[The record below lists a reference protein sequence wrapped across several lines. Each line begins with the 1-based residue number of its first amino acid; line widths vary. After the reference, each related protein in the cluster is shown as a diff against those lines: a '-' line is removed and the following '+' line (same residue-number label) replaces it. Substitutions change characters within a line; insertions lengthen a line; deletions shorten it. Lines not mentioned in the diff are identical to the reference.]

1 MKFNVLFFLLVLSIS
16 AFAQVKVSV
25 EEVVSLALQRNY
37 DVQLAKNTAQT
48 AQTDDNYA
56 NYAFLPTLNGTGNM
70 TWNANEQSL
79 EFQDASRNNSGEAES
94 NNITGSL
101 QLSWTLFDGS
111 RMFLTRKRVG
121 TVAEQSDLLLKDQMV
136 NTISAVITQYY
147 DVVRQ
152 KQQLKALLE
161 QMAVSEERVKLAERK
176 LQVGTGA
183 KPELLQ
189 AKVDYNAQR
198 TQALQQ
204 EALIEQLK
212 AQLNAL
218 VDRQLPG
225 SFDVADTILIDLSL
239 QREGVIQNVQNNNFG
254 LLAAQTG
261 MEAAMLA
268 YRERKAERFPIVS
281 FNAAYSKAKTENIKL
296 INPFAPL
303 NSQTNGFNYGF
314 QLTVPIFNGMNQQR
328 LVQQAK
334 ITGLRQEILY
344 RQLQLNVDVGLQN
357 AFTQYENAK
366 EVLIIEE
373 ENILLAKENVVIA
386 LESFKRGATTF
397 VELRT
402 AQQSLETAYNRLIA
416 ARYNAKVAETE
427 LLRLNGSLL
436 RAN

>member
-1 MKFNVLFFLLVLSIS
+1 M
-16 AFAQVKVSV
+16 
-25 EEVVSLALQRNY
+25 ALQRNY

>member
-1 MKFNVLFFLLVLSIS
+1 MKFSVLYFIMFSS
-16 AFAQVKVSV
+16 AAFAQVKVSV
-25 EEVVSLALQRNY
+25 EEVVSLALQKNY
-37 DVQLAKNTAQT
+37 DVQLARNTAQT

-56 NYAFLPTLNGTGNM
+56 NYAFLPTLNGTGNI
-70 TWNANEQSL
+70 TWNSNEQSL

-94 NNITGSL
+94 NNMTGAV

-111 RMFLTRKRVG
+111 RMFLTRKRIG
-121 TVAEQSDLLLKDQMV
+121 TVAEQNDLLLKNQMV
-136 NTISAVITQYY
+136 NTISAVIAQYY

-152 KQQLKALLE
+152 KQQLRALVE

-204 EALIEQLK
+204 KALIEQLK
-212 AQLNAL
+212 ESLNAL

-239 QREGVIQNVQNNNFG
+239 QREEVMQNIQNNNFG
-254 LLAAQTG
+254 LVAARTG
-261 MEAAMLA
+261 MEAAMLS
-268 YRERKAERFPIVS
+268 YRERRAELFPTIN

-303 NSQTNGFNYGF
+303 NSQSNGFNYGF
-314 QLTVPIFNGMNQQR
+314 LLTVPIFNGLNQHR
-328 LVQQAK
+328 LIQQAK
-334 ITGLRQEILY
+334 ITSMRSELLY
-344 RQLQLNVDVGLQN
+344 RQLQLSVDVGLQN

-366 EVLIIEE
+366 EVLVIEE

-436 RAN
+436 REN

>member
-1 MKFNVLFFLLVLSIS
+1 MKFSVLFFSVLSIT

-25 EEVVSLALQRNY
+25 EEVVSLALQKNY

-48 AQTDDNYA
+48 TQTDDDYA
-56 NYAFLPTLNGTGNM
+56 NYAFLPTLNGTGNL

-111 RMFLTRKRVG
+111 RMFMTRKRVG
-121 TVAEQSDLLLKDQMV
+121 TVAEQNDLALKNQMV
-136 NTISAVITQYY
+136 NTIAAVITQYY

-212 AQLNAL
+212 QSLNAL

-225 SFDVADTILIDLSL
+225 SFDVADTILIDLTL
-239 QREGVIQNVQNNNFG
+239 QHEDVMENVQNNNFG
-254 LLAAQTG
+254 LVAARTG

-268 YRERKAERFPIVS
+268 YRERKAELFPVVS
-281 FNAAYSKAKTENIKL
+281 FNAAYTKAKTESIKL

-328 LVQQAK
+328 LIQQAK

-436 RAN
+436 REN